1 MSSEIERT
9 QNFGNMLAKSRT
21 DAGKTRKQMA
31 QALGKSVTTIQNWES
46 GIGEPGYRT
55 LEKWFSVLG
64 LNMEKYILSYRYP
77 DKFLT
82 FDKDT
87 EIEKMVD
94 CIHAYINTNYTERDI
109 RQMAYCMFGDTGS
122 SWHEQLN
129 MLTANNHCSMR
140 SRVNI
145 CQAVYDNFL
154 MEKARGELVN
164 EDNIM
169 PDLASL
175 NIALQR
181 GREAACE
188 NKNGYTMTGQTRKNN
203 DKKK

>member
-1 MSSEIERT
+1 
-9 QNFGNMLAKSRT
+9 
-21 DAGKTRKQMA
+21 
-31 QALGKSVTTIQNWES
+31 
-46 GIGEPGYRT
+46 
-55 LEKWFSVLG
+55 
-64 LNMEKYILSYRYP
+64 MEKYILNYRYP

-82 FDKDT
+82 VDNT

-188 NKNGYTMTGQTRKNN
+188 SKNGYTMVGQTRKNN

>member
-1 MSSEIERT
+1 
-9 QNFGNMLAKSRT
+9 
-21 DAGKTRKQMA
+21 
-31 QALGKSVTTIQNWES
+31 
-46 GIGEPGYRT
+46 
-55 LEKWFSVLG
+55 
-64 LNMEKYILSYRYP
+64 MEKYILSYRYP

-154 MEKARGELVN
+154 MEKARGELAN

-188 NKNGYTMTGQTRKNN
+188 SKNGYTMVGQTRKNN

>member
-1 MSSEIERT
+1 
-9 QNFGNMLAKSRT
+9 
-21 DAGKTRKQMA
+21 
-31 QALGKSVTTIQNWES
+31 
-46 GIGEPGYRT
+46 
-55 LEKWFSVLG
+55 
-64 LNMEKYILSYRYP
+64 MEKYILSYRYP

-145 CQAVYDNFL
+145 YQAVYDNFL

-188 NKNGYTMTGQTRKNN
+188 NKNGYTMTGRTRKNN

>member
-1 MSSEIERT
+1 
-9 QNFGNMLAKSRT
+9 
-21 DAGKTRKQMA
+21 
-31 QALGKSVTTIQNWES
+31 
-46 GIGEPGYRT
+46 
-55 LEKWFSVLG
+55 
-64 LNMEKYILSYRYP
+64 MEKYILSYRYP

-82 FDKDT
+82 VDNT

-164 EDNIM
+164 EDNTM

-188 NKNGYTMTGQTRKNN
+188 SKNGYTMVGQTRKNN

>member
-1 MSSEIERT
+1 
-9 QNFGNMLAKSRT
+9 
-21 DAGKTRKQMA
+21 
-31 QALGKSVTTIQNWES
+31 
-46 GIGEPGYRT
+46 
-55 LEKWFSVLG
+55 
-64 LNMEKYILSYRYP
+64 MEKYILSYRYP

-94 CIHAYINTNYTERDI
+94 CIHAYINTNFTERDI

-188 NKNGYTMTGQTRKNN
+188 SKNGYTMVGQTRKNN

>member
-1 MSSEIERT
+1 MT
-9 QNFGNMLAKSRT
+9 VDN
-21 DAGKTRKQMA
+21 
-31 QALGKSVTTIQNWES
+31 
-46 GIGEPGYRT
+46 
-55 LEKWFSVLG
+55 
-64 LNMEKYILSYRYP
+64 
-77 DKFLT
+77 
-82 FDKDT
+82 T

-94 CIHAYINTNYTERDI
+94 CIHAYINTSYTERDI

-154 MEKARGELVN
+154 MEKARGELAN

-188 NKNGYTMTGQTRKNN
+188 SKNGYTMVGQTRKNN

>member
-1 MSSEIERT
+1 
-9 QNFGNMLAKSRT
+9 
-21 DAGKTRKQMA
+21 
-31 QALGKSVTTIQNWES
+31 
-46 GIGEPGYRT
+46 
-55 LEKWFSVLG
+55 
-64 LNMEKYILSYRYP
+64 
-77 DKFLT
+77 
-82 FDKDT
+82 
-87 EIEKMVD
+87 MVD
-94 CIHAYINTNYTERDI
+94 CIHAYINTSYTERDI

-154 MEKARGELVN
+154 MEKARGELAN

-188 NKNGYTMTGQTRKNN
+188 SKNGYTMVGQTRKNN

>member
-1 MSSEIERT
+1 
-9 QNFGNMLAKSRT
+9 
-21 DAGKTRKQMA
+21 
-31 QALGKSVTTIQNWES
+31 
-46 GIGEPGYRT
+46 
-55 LEKWFSVLG
+55 
-64 LNMEKYILSYRYP
+64 MEKYILSYRYP
-77 DKFLT
+77 DKFLA

-87 EIEKMVD
+87 VIEKMVD
-94 CIHAYINTNYTERDI
+94 CIHAYINTNFTERDI

-188 NKNGYTMTGQTRKNN
+188 SKNGYTMVGQTRKNN